1 MVGTADAAVSRSE
14 LSSLLDRYS
23 PDQIR
28 DLLLDAS
35 PEERANIEAAIEI
48 EKYDWQR
55 IARPSQLPP
64 EGDWFVWLILAG
76 RGWGKTLTGGEFA
89 KQGSPQSLLRQ
100 PGVRWAFV
108 AETFADGR
116 DTMIEGETGLL
127 SVLPPSTLKGGTVEQ
142 AYNRSLGELFLAN
155 GSKVKLYSSERPASL
170 RGPQHHG
177 AWGDEPAKWKDA
189 HKGEGE
195 DTTWSNLLLGLRLG
209 DDPRCVMTTTPRP
222 VALIKRLNAQ
232 DSTVVT
238 RGTTYENLE
247 NLSPTFREYVI
258 SRYEGT
264 RLGQQ
269 ELMAQILD
277 DYLGALWR
285 REEIDEHRVEM
296 DGSPE
301 DIIAELGLR
310 KIYVGVDPSTFSPET
325 GTDPGTIAQGTET
338 GIVVVGID
346 SKPRP
351 HCYVL
356 EDLSCRETGETW
368 ARRVIEAYH
377 RWHATAVVP
386 EMNMAGPL
394 VLSTLRL
401 TDPSVTI
408 YRDKHGK
415 PGVRAAQGKRARA
428 EPVATLAEQGRLHH
442 VNTLGPLEDSLCGWD
457 PQENWSPDRLDALVW
472 AVTAL
477 EPWRGGKS
485 ATYGARN
492 AQVQM
497 IDLPKR

>member
-1 MVGTADAAVSRSE
+1 MMMSAGAAANPSE
-14 LSSLLDRYS
+14 LSDLRD
-23 PDQIR
+23 R
-28 DLLLDAS
+28 DLSTVLDLLKDAS
-35 PEERANIEAAIEI
+35 PNERDEVLAGLELLG
-48 EKYDWQR
+48 YDWR
-55 IARPSQLPP
+55 TKARESQLPP
-64 EGDWFVWLILAG
+64 EGDWFIWLILAG
-76 RGWGKTLTGGEFA
+76 RGWGKTLTGAEFA
-89 KQGSPQSLLRQ
+89 KDGCDQSLMRR
-100 PGVRWAFV
+100 PHMRWAFV
-108 AETFADGR
+108 AETFGDGR
-116 DTMIEGETGLL
+116 DTMVEGETGFL
-127 SVLPPSTLKGGTVEQ
+127 SIVPPSALRGGTIDG
-142 AYNRSLGELFLAN
+142 AWNRSMGELFLAN
-155 GSKVKLYSSERPASL
+155 GSQLKIYSSEKPNQL

-195 DTTWSNLLLGLRLG
+195 DTTWSNLMLGLRLG
-209 DDPRCVMTTTPRP
+209 EDPRGVMTTTPRP
-222 VALIKRLNAQ
+222 NALIKRLNAAA
-232 DSTVVT
+232 STFVT

-247 NLSPTFREYVI
+247 NLSPTFREYVL

-285 REEIDEHRVEM
+285 REQIDEHRVEL
-296 DGSPE
+296 DGTPE
-301 DIIAELGLR
+301 DIIKELGLR

-325 GTDPGTIAQGTET
+325 GDDPGTVAQGTET
-338 GIVVVGID
+338 GIVVAGID

-351 HCYVL
+351 HVYVL

-368 ARRVIEAYH
+368 ARRVTEAYH

-408 YRDKHGK
+408 YRDKNGK

-442 VNTLGPLEDSLCGWD
+442 VGTLGPLEDSLCGWD
-457 PQENWSPDRLDALVW
+457 PQENWSPDRLDAMVW

-477 EPWRGGKS
+477 EPWRGGRS
-485 ATYGARN
+485 RTYGAQN

>member
-1 MVGTADAAVSRSE
+1 MSSILDRHSRDEIRELLADASA
-14 LSSLLDRYS
+14 
-23 PDQIR
+23 
-28 DLLLDAS
+28 
-35 PEERANIEAAIEI
+35 EEAATIEAALEA
-48 EKYDWQR
+48 EFYDWSC
-55 IARPSQLPP
+55 IARDSQLPP
-64 EGDWFVWLILAG
+64 PGDWFVWLILAG

-89 KQGSPQSLLRQ
+89 KQGCGQGLLRK
-100 PGVRWAFV
+100 PNMRWAFV
-108 AETFADGR
+108 AETFGDGR
-116 DTMIEGETGLL
+116 DTMIEGETGIL
-127 SVLPPSTLKGGTVEQ
+127 SVLPPSSLRGGSVSD
-142 AYNRSLGELFLAN
+142 AWNRSMGELFLAN
-155 GSKVKLYSSERPASL
+155 DSKVKLYSSEKPGAL

-189 HKGEGE
+189 HRGEAE

-209 DDPRCVMTTTPRP
+209 EDPRCVMTTTPRP
-222 VALIKRLNAQ
+222 VSLIKRLNASS
-232 DSTVVT
+232 STVVT
-238 RGTTYENLE
+238 RGTTYENLA

-285 REEIDEHRVEM
+285 REEIDEHRVEL
-296 DGSPE
+296 DGTPE
-301 DIIAELGLR
+301 EIIKELGLR

-325 GTDPGTIAQGTET
+325 GIDPGTIAQGTET
-338 GIVVVGID
+338 GIVVAGID
-346 SKPRP
+346 SRARP
-351 HCYVL
+351 HVYIL
-356 EDLSCRETGETW
+356 EDVSCRETGETW

-442 VNTLGPLEDSLCGWD
+442 VGTMGPLEDVLCGWD
-457 PQENWSPDRLDALVW
+457 PSESWSPDRLDALVW

-477 EPWRGGKS
+477 EPWRGGRS

-492 AQVQM
+492 AQVQLV
-497 IDLPKR
+497 DLPKR